1 LAERFVEHKLATTAH
16 FIAALPYQSY
26 SSCISDL
33 KLLAKKSVF
42 LGISIFYPVIESGFF
57 KELKKRFCV
66 KASDYGFFRSSCA
79 YFDKFISRD
88 RILSI
93 FYFSRIINFIKEI
106 LDGFSLKGK
115 SFSRLLEEKSRD
127 FNIINN
133 ILVSPKKIDR
143 ISLGIILLNR
153 LFKENKVF
161 IAQEYKKDK
170 QFHYFFKEESFIK
183 EGDLRKFI
191 SGLTI
196 RGLFSGA
203 SIKIKRA
210 R

>member
-1 LAERFVEHKLATTAH
+1 
-16 FIAALPYQSY
+16 
-26 SSCISDL
+26 
-33 KLLAKKSVF
+33 
-42 LGISIFYPVIESGFF
+42 
-57 KELKKRFCV
+57 
-66 KASDYGFFRSSCA
+66 
-79 YFDKFISRD
+79 
-88 RILSI
+88 
-93 FYFSRIINFIKEI
+93 
-106 LDGFSLKGK
+106 
-115 SFSRLLEEKSRD
+115 LLEEKSRD